1 MTKRD
6 IHLFILVLS
15 LLASACSDSDTII
28 HESSE
33 KSESYLPPE
42 KCQQISHCLTED
54 GLTLWL
60 ISSEVKAEQEFS
72 IFLHSRNNESLQIH
86 SARIEGINMSMGY
99 IPLFFSEL
107 SNNTYRASG
116 LVGVCETQDM
126 RWQIKLKISLQGN
139 NKVLTLEIPST

>member
-1 MTKRD
+1 
-6 IHLFILVLS
+6 
-15 LLASACSDSDTII
+15 
-28 HESSE
+28 
-33 KSESYLPPE
+33 
-42 KCQQISHCLTED
+42 
-54 GLTLWL
+54 
-60 ISSEVKAEQEFS
+60 
-72 IFLHSRNNESLQIH
+72 
-86 SARIEGINMSMGY
+86 MSMGY

>member
-42 KCQQISHCLTED
+42 KCQQLSHCFTDDE
-54 GLTLWL
+54 LTLWL
-60 ISSEVKAEQEFS
+60 GSSEVKAEQEFS

>member
-1 MTKRD
+1 MTKRE

-15 LLASACSDSDTII
+15 LLASACSDSDIII

-42 KCQQISHCLTED
+42 KCQQISHCFTHD

-60 ISSEVKAEQEFS
+60 GNNEVKAEQEFS
-72 IFLHSRNNESLQIH
+72 IFLHSKNNESLQID
-86 SARIEGINMSMGY
+86 SARIESINMNMGY
-99 IPLFFSEL
+99 IPLFFSKL

-126 RWQIKLKISLQGN
+126 RWQIKLEISQQEN
-139 NKVLTLEIPST
+139 NKVLTLQIPST